1 MLSTYEDIINSN
13 SSHNEHIVNEA
24 IDFSKLI
31 NFGKGALAVLGGIG
45 GIYAAVDSVRKNY
58 IRNKAKRK
66 YDNSDYMRYSS
77 FIRAS
82 RDLIFSFPVLCDY
95 TITPSTSNMI
105 VKAIERRAVDAI
117 RIVFAAS
124 NLRGINGFEIA
135 AKFQK
140 NIDVEADIND
150 YLDSVVAAINT
161 KDSVVDA
168 YNTIKGIV
176 KREGAVISGSINY
189 KNIQEDYRQGFIQS
203 LGKRYEDDFSDRAI
217 SEYAV
222 INRYGYNQ
230 VVKEAK
236 GDPFDPTDSLYYTR
250 ANSELSR
257 EKHDLDHAKFRYQ
270 QNKDT
275 ADAIARE
282 IERDSD
288 RQYREERDRI
298 RDQYD
303 QDKLHYQKAKDTKEF
318 DYRKQRD
325 EKLDK
330 YNADK
335 DQRLDAQ
342 DKRDYALA
350 MSKTRSEFLSKQL
363 MDSDVKKSNELQP
376 TLLMVRYRDLSP
388 EAGEATTDSFQ
399 EFVIGVKARMIA
411 VPTNEIIDNIVKA
424 SKRNIDL
431 KNLIRATTKETKF
444 AKDFALAIDSLK
456 DDAKKATSSS
466 ANTSPIWRMIQNRA
480 AFAKKPGGGASV
492 AAITS
497 LVITAQD
504 AVYLNNQY
512 GLDLTLPSVAREV
525 LKNFNLMILVIVDE
539 QTEVAKF
546 FLDGEK
552 FFSDYAF
559 SSLEKENN
567 NKDAY
572 KQVLNLVGKGAI
584 R

>member
-1 MLSTYEDIINSN
+1 MPSVYEEIYNN
-13 SSHNEHIVNEA
+13 KSSYQEHILNEL
-24 IDFSKLI
+24 DFSTLVNI
-31 NFGKGALAVLGGIG
+31 GKGALAVAGVVGGA
-45 GIYAAVDSVRKNY
+45 YAAIDNVRKAY

-95 TITPSTSNMI
+95 TITPSTSNII

-117 RIVFAAS
+117 RVVFAAS

-140 NIDVEADIND
+140 NIDVDSDIND

-161 KDSVVDA
+161 RGAAVDA
-168 YNTIKGIV
+168 INTIKGLV
-176 KREGAVISGSINY
+176 KREGTILSGSIEY
-189 KNIQEDYRQGFIQS
+189 AKIQEDYKQGFIQS
-203 LGKRYEDDFSDRAI
+203 LGKRYEDNFSDRAI

-222 INRYGYNQ
+222 INRYGYQQ
-230 VVKEAK
+230 VVKEAR
-236 GDPFDPTDSLYYTR
+236 GDNADPNDSLYWTR
-250 ANSELSR
+250 LKQE
-257 EKHDLDHAKFRYQ
+257 LDHTKYDFDKEKFAYQKNRDVAKDLNDKQNRDADIKYRDERDKIKDKMDQDRFDLSKNQFDYQ
-270 QNKDT
+270 QK
-275 ADAIARE
+275 R
-282 IERDSD
+282 
-288 RQYREERDRI
+288 
-298 RDQYD
+298 
-303 QDKLHYQKAKDTKEF
+303 DTKQDE
-318 DYRKQRD
+318 YRAARDNLIDQRD
-325 EKLDK
+325 
-330 YNADK
+330 A
-335 DQRLDAQ
+335 
-342 DKRDYALA
+342 RDYAL
-350 MSKTRSEFLSKQL
+350 SKSKANTEFLTRQL
-363 MDSDVKKSNELQP
+363 LDNDVKKSNELQP
-376 TLLMVRYRDLSP
+376 SLLIVRYRDLSP
-388 EAGEATTDSFQ
+388 EAGEQTTDSFQ

-411 VPTNEIIDNIVKA
+411 VPTNEIVDNIVKA

-431 KNLIRATTKETKF
+431 KNLIKATTKETKF

-456 DDAKKATSSS
+456 DDAKKAATG
-466 ANTSPIWRMIQNRA
+466 NTNAIWRMIQNRA

-504 AVYLNNQY
+504 AAYLDNQY
-512 GLDLTLPSVAREV
+512 GIDVSLPSVAREI

-552 FFSDYAF
+552 FFTDYAF
-559 SSLEKENN
+559 SSLEKENHGQDL
-567 NKDAY
+567 NK
-572 KQVLNLVGKGAI
+572 QLVNLVGKGAF